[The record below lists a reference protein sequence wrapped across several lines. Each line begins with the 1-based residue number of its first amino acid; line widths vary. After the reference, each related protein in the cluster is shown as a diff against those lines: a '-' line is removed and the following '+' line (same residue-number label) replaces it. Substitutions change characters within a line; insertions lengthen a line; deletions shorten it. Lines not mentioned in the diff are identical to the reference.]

1 MKYEVVLEGVFAKE
15 IIVEA
20 SSVEEAEGRARE
32 LFDSEVGLTKEDY
45 TIDST
50 STIPEEI

>member
-1 MKYEVVLEGVFAKE
+1 MKYEVILEGVFTKE

-20 SSVEEAEGRARE
+20 ASVKEAESKAKE